1 MNHFALYLRRYKSTI
16 LQSKKIKHT
25 HTKKPGR
32 QEAEHWEY
40 KCPEEKNVCC
50 FNEEKDFKFL
60 VKKHTKHP

>member
-1 MNHFALYLRRYKSTI
+1 MLQINYTSIKKSTH
-16 LQSKKIKHT
+16 K
-25 HTKKPGR
+25 KKPGR

-50 FNEEKDFKFL
+50 FNEKKDFKFL